1 MMDADTKR
9 KVRLRLRR
17 IGGQIEAIQR
27 MVEADRYCVDV
38 MNQVA
43 AVQAALGEVGKVV
56 LRQHV
61 ETCVSSAIRS
71 GDGKAR
77 REKIDEL
84 MDVFGRYGAL
94 KRR

>member
-1 MMDADTKR
+1 MMDADTKK

-17 IGGQIEAIQR
+17 IGGQIEAIER
-27 MVEADRYCVDV
+27 MVEDDRYCVDV

-61 ETCVSSAIRS
+61 ETCVTSAIRS
-71 GDGKAR
+71 GDGRAR
-77 REKIDEL
+77 RQKIDEL
-84 MDVFGRYGAL
+84 MDVFGRYGA
-94 KRR
+94 RRR

>member
-1 MMDADTKR
+1 MDAELKR
-9 KVRLRLRR
+9 KVRMRLRR

-27 MVEADRYCVDV
+27 MVEDDRYCVDV

-61 ETCVSSAIRS
+61 ETCVAGAMRS
-71 GDGKAR
+71 GDRAAR
-77 REKIDEL
+77 QEKIDEL
-84 MDVFGRYGAL
+84 MDVFGRYGGL